1 MLKGPTLEMAKT
13 ATGLDDEAIAKL
25 HPGMEKLF
33 GVIDKITQ
41 VQIVAEVMKS
51 ENCFAGVR
59 VGDKLVFDPNLN
71 PEKSTGV
78 MCPKAMLPVLVQIAA
93 IWEME
98 VEWADARK
106 EKLPEIVW
114 RNVRCL
120 DPGLEDGG
128 VGGVVYRIRLEK
140 MDA

>member
-1 MLKGPTLEMAKT
+1 MLKGPMLEIAKT
-13 ATGLDDEAIAKL
+13 ATGLNDEAIAKF

-33 GVIDKITQ
+33 GNINRITQ
-41 VQIVAEVMKS
+41 VQVIAEVMKS
-51 ENCFAGVR
+51 ENCFADVR

-78 MCPKAMLPVLVQIAA
+78 MCPKALLPVLVQVAA

-98 VEWADARK
+98 VEWADAGK

-128 VGGVVYRIRLEK
+128 VGGVVYRIRLENL
-140 MDA
+140 AP